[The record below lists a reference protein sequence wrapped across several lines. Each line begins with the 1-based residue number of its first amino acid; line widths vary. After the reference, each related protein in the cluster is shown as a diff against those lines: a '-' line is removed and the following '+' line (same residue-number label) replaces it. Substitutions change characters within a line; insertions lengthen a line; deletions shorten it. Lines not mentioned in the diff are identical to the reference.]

1 MKKRFVSVVLL
12 TMVLLTGCAGSDVQ
26 QLTGMDAKVVEK
38 PVQKQ
43 EPISGKEPVNVVV
56 EPVDVVEGY
65 EALQNFSY
73 ELFEQN
79 IEETNPV
86 LSPVSAYLA
95 MALTGAGARGETLTE
110 FQTVMGDLEGVPYD
124 LMNGLPKEEEGMII
138 TLANSAWVDTRL
150 TPDEEWLGKASN
162 IYRADVWQ
170 APLATEET
178 KNRMN
183 QWVDEKTNGMIKSIL
198 DKPLDED
205 ARLALLNTIYFKGE
219 WQRKFSANATT
230 EREFHLEDG
239 TTKQVEMM
247 QMYEEN
253 QKYVKNAIAEGVVL
267 PYRDT
272 TKAFV
277 ALKPVGELTVR
288 EMYAQLEQEDISA
301 FLQQEEWT
309 LCNLRLPKFEVE
321 FDKKL
326 NDSLQTM
333 GIEKA
338 FVEGEADFSGL
349 GTLDTGL
356 GMFIELVYQKA
367 KVIVDEEGT
376 EAAAVTMVVVAT
388 ESLAIHEKPPIDI
401 YFDEPFLYM
410 IMDVEREIPLFV
422 GIMDNPGV

>member
-1 MKKRFVSVVLL
+1 MKKRIISVVLL

-26 QLTGMDAKVVEK
+26 QLAGVDVKVVQK
-38 PVQKQ
+38 PVQK
-43 EPISGKEPVNVVV
+43 ENTISDKEPVNAVI
-56 EPVDVVEGY
+56 EPVEAVEGY
-65 EALQNFSY
+65 AELQNFSY
-73 ELFEQN
+73 DLFEKN
-79 IEETNPV
+79 IADTNPV

-95 MALTGAGARGETLTE
+95 MALTGAGARGETLAE

-124 LMNGLPKEEEGMII
+124 LMTGLPREEDGMII
-138 TLANSAWVDTRL
+138 TLANSAWIDKRL
-150 TPDEEWLGKASN
+150 TPDEEWLNKASN

-170 APLATEET
+170 APLATEDT
-178 KNRMN
+178 KDRMN
-183 QWVDEKTNGMIKSIL
+183 QWVDENTNGMIKSIL
-198 DKPLDED
+198 DKPLEED

-219 WQRKFSANATT
+219 WMRKFSAGATT
-230 EREFHLEDG
+230 QREFYLEDG

-253 QKYVKNAIAEGVVL
+253 QKYVKSGIAEGVVL
-267 PYRDT
+267 PYKDT

-277 ALKPVGELTVR
+277 ALKPVGDMTVR

-326 NDSLQTM
+326 NDSLQDM

-338 FVEGEADFSGL
+338 FVEGAADFSGL

-356 GMFIELVYQKA
+356 GMFIDLVYQKA

-376 EAAAVTMVVVAT
+376 EAAAVTMVVTAT

-410 IMDVEREIPLFV
+410 IMDMEREIPLFV
-422 GIMDNPGV
+422 GIMDNPNA